1 MMTLAEKLSALA
13 AMAADGREEE
23 AYQGMDWLQRN
34 RPWPEWLKRVADDV
48 DGPKVPRDR
57 PVNAAASHG

>member
-1 MMTLAEKLSALA
+1 MTLAEKLNALA
-13 AMAADGREEE
+13 AMAANGHEEE

-34 RPWPEWLKRVADDV
+34 RPWPEWLKRVAADV

-57 PVNAAASHG
+57 PVNAEAKHA